1 MLIALRNVCFGYE
14 DKHILENITVE
25 VQEGDK
31 IGLVGANGEGK
42 TTLLNLITGGL
53 ICDKGEISSKKGL
66 NIGYLRQNTGLSSGL
81 SVYDEMKRV
90 YAHLANMEKA
100 LRQKELALAEIKD
113 HEGAEYRIKAAEY
126 VALTTAFEAADGYN
140 IDVKI
145 KTVLNGM
152 GFGGRYEQ
160 IVDKLSG
167 GEKTRLALCKL
178 LLEEPELLILDE
190 PTNHLDFDAL
200 MWLGKYLESY
210 KGALLTVSHDRYFL
224 DKTTS
229 KIWDLE
235 NKRIEIYNGNY
246 TKYRQLKKERI
257 DRQIKEYEKQKNKIE
272 SMTEYAERNIA
283 RASTSNS
290 AKSRLHQ
297 LANMERIE
305 KPITY
310 RKQAVFKF
318 DFERES
324 VKEALFVKNL
334 KLQVPGKV
342 LVDKIDFG
350 VTRGDRLAIVGK
362 NGTGKSTLIKTIAG
376 INESYGS
383 IFWGKNVKT
392 SYYDQENLNLDVT
405 HTVLEELWFKNHK
418 LSQTEVRSMLARM
431 LLFAEDIEKKVAV
444 LSGGEKAK
452 LSFALT
458 MSQKGNFL
466 LLDEPTNHLD
476 LDTRE
481 ALEEGLKDFGGT
493 MIFVSHDLY
502 FLNRLATR
510 VLEIDNGKAEL
521 YECGFEEYWE
531 SKSAKESVKEQLP
544 QKKAVVAETESV
556 GYRSAK
562 QRAEEV
568 QRKRKIADTE
578 KEIAQLEG
586 RSGEIDELM
595 TTSEY
600 TSDYKKLAEI
610 CTEQERI
617 KERLTELYE
626 KWEMLN
632 E

>member
-1 MLIALRNVCFGYE
+1 
-14 DKHILENITVE
+14 
-25 VQEGDK
+25 
-31 IGLVGANGEGK
+31 
-42 TTLLNLITGGL
+42 
-53 ICDKGEISSKKGL
+53 
-66 NIGYLRQNTGLSSGL
+66 
-81 SVYDEMKRV
+81 
-90 YAHLANMEKA
+90 
-100 LRQKELALAEIKD
+100 
-113 HEGAEYRIKAAEY
+113 
-126 VALTTAFEAADGYN
+126 
-140 IDVKI
+140 
-145 KTVLNGM
+145 
-152 GFGGRYEQ
+152 
-160 IVDKLSG
+160 
-167 GEKTRLALCKL
+167 
-178 LLEEPELLILDE
+178 
-190 PTNHLDFDAL
+190 
-200 MWLGKYLESY
+200 
-210 KGALLTVSHDRYFL
+210 
-224 DKTTS
+224 
-229 KIWDLE
+229 
-235 NKRIEIYNGNY
+235 
-246 TKYRQLKKERI
+246 
-257 DRQIKEYEKQKNKIE
+257 
-272 SMTEYAERNIA
+272 
-283 RASTSNS
+283 
-290 AKSRLHQ
+290 
-297 LANMERIE
+297 
-305 KPITY
+305 
-310 RKQAVFKF
+310 
-318 DFERES
+318 
-324 VKEALFVKNL
+324 
-334 KLQVPGKV
+334 
-342 LVDKIDFG
+342 
-350 VTRGDRLAIVGK
+350 
-362 NGTGKSTLIKTIAG
+362 
-376 INESYGS
+376 
-383 IFWGKNVKT
+383 
-392 SYYDQENLNLDVT
+392 
-405 HTVLEELWFKNHK
+405 
-418 LSQTEVRSMLARM
+418 MLARM